1 MAGLARNS
9 SNTTTKE
16 DNPMILTLEEDEIL
30 YLLILGGYTFEDV
43 AEMFDLPVSEIKRI
57 YRQSQD

>member
-1 MAGLARNS
+1 
-9 SNTTTKE
+9 
-16 DNPMILTLEEDEIL
+16 MILTLQEDEIL
-30 YLLILGGYTFEDV
+30 YLLILGGYTFKDV